1 MAIWTQ
7 RTKVSWKQSVSY
19 FEHRYEVLRQLEDA
33 GLLRRFQS
41 NGDRISMR
49 LGGVHQIMSFGPS
62 GFSMADLKPG
72 LDEGVTRA
80 AAEIVYSAIKPELV
94 GRPSFSIQSLVP
106 ITVPYDDA
114 RQAAGRA
121 LLPGLP
127 GNTLDFGLL
136 LDGASEQPPGEYRLE
151 VGIVEATEVPARLSR
166 TVGRVAAR
174 DEETPPFLWQPNE
187 LPEVALF
194 CDVALKTEPLQGNT
208 VESLFATLASVRD
221 VSDELVSSFMQR
233 LGLDSDDGTT

>member
-7 RTKVSWKQSVSY
+7 RTSVSWKQSVSY
-19 FEHRYEVLRQLEDA
+19 FEHRYEVLRTLEDA

-41 NGDRISMR
+41 KGDRILMR
-49 LGGVHQIMSFGPS
+49 LGSAHQIMSFGPS
-62 GFSMADLKPG
+62 DFSMADLKPG

-80 AAEIVYSAIKPELV
+80 AAEAVYSALKPELV
-94 GRPSFSIQSLVP
+94 GRPNFGIQSLVP
-106 ITVPYDDA
+106 IAMPYDEA

-136 LDGASEQPPGEYRLE
+136 LDGTSEQPPGEYRLE
-151 VGIVEATEVPARLSR
+151 VGVVEAKEAPTRLSR
-166 TVGRVAAR
+166 EVGRVATR
-174 DEETPPFLWQPNE
+174 DAETPPFLWQPNE

-194 CDVALKTEPLQGNT
+194 CDIGLKTEPLQENT

-233 LGLDSDDGTT
+233 LALESNDGTT